1 MRIVLTALAPAF
13 ALILLA
19 ACSAPEGETALDRPI
34 IPADAEITAPEDA
47 YAAAPPAL
55 EALDAAFEAAARD
68 GRRVA
73 AIFGGDWCP
82 DCRIFAGMLEIPEL
96 AAFVERHFVIV
107 KIDAERTGEL
117 NAEALARYGYEGR
130 LEGYPTVVVTTA
142 DGVVINRAN
151 AAEWRTARERS
162 PQDVAD
168 WFHALIT
175 APAPDETDRVA
186 VAG

>member
-1 MRIVLTALAPAF
+1 MRLALPALAL
-13 ALILLA
+13 LILA
-19 ACSAPEGETALDRPI
+19 ACSGPQGDRAVERPI
-34 IPADAEITAPEDA
+34 IPADAPVTAPEDS
-47 YAAAPPAL
+47 YAAAPPAMA
-55 EALDAAFEAAARD
+55 ALDAAFEAAARD
-68 GRRVA
+68 DRRVA

-96 AAFVERHFVIV
+96 AAFLDRHFVIV

-117 NAEALARYGYEGR
+117 NADALARYGYEGR

-142 DGVVINRAN
+142 DGVVINRAA

-168 WFHALIT
+168 WFHALVT

-186 VAG
+186 VRSGGA